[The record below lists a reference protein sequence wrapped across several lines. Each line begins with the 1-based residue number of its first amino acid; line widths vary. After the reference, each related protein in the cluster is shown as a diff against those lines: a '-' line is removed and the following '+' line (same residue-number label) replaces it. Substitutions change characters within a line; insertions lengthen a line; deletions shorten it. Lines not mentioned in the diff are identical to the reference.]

1 MYIDINYTLY
11 PWKQQVQVP
20 PGAQVTGA
28 YEWVLGTEPVIL
40 LWSSIFFQT
49 YLPFEEIRL

>member
-1 MYIDINYTLY
+1 MYIYINYTLY
-11 PWKQQVQVP
+11 LWKQQARVP

-28 YEWVLGTEPVIL
+28 YEWVLGTEPAFL

-49 YLPFEEIRL
+49 YFL

>member
-11 PWKQQVQVP
+11 PWKQQVRVP

-40 LWSSIFFQT
+40 L
-49 YLPFEEIRL
+49 